1 MRSQGE
7 ANQGSIRNIFSS
19 FCTLIQDLEF
29 IQLFENREIV
39 YCLQTFFSADNPFK
53 KNAQIQDEILK
64 SIFVHFLSKNEI
76 GRNITVC

>member
-39 YCLQTFFSADNPFK
+39 YCLQTFFPADNPFK
-53 KNAQIQDEILK
+53 KKRAKDEILK